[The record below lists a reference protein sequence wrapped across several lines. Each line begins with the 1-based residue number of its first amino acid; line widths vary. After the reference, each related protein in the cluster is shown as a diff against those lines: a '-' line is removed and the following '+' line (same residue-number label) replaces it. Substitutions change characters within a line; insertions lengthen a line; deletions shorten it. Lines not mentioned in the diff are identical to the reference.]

1 VVRTIFT
8 QYLLPFEMTALVL
21 LTAMVGIVVL
31 SRKR

>member
-1 VVRTIFT
+1 VIRTLFT
-8 QYLLPFEMTALVL
+8 HYLLPFELTALVL